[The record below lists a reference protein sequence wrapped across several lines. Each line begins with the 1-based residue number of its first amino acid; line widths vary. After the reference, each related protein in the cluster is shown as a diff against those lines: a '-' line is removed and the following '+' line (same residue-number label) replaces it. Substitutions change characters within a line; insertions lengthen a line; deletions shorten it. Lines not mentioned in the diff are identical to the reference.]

1 MSTKPTVFVIDDDPA
16 ARESIGM
23 LIRSLGLQVETFAS
37 AEQYLQSFDP
47 QRPGCV
53 ITDMRMLGLS
63 GLELQEQLAEMGE
76 KIPVI
81 LISAHANM
89 QIAVRAMRNGAITF
103 LEKPCQQQE
112 IIDAVNEAIALDAKW
127 RQEGREATDAKANY
141 EKLNAGE
148 RDVMKLMMVGKAN
161 KVIANRLDVSLR
173 TVEARRHNVFK
184 KMEVDNIPD
193 LTRLA
198 MKIDELREVI
208 ESTPENDEVDEGE

>member
-1 MSTKPTVFVIDDDPA
+1 MTTKPTVFVIDDDPA

-23 LIRSLGLQVETFAS
+23 LIHSLGLQVETFAS
-37 AEQYLQSFDP
+37 AEQFLQTLDSA
-47 QRPGCV
+47 RPGCV
-53 ITDMRMLGLS
+53 ITDLRMLGMS
-63 GLELQEQLAEMGE
+63 GLELQDQLQELG
-76 KIPVI
+76 KRIPVI

-89 QIAVRAMRNGAITF
+89 QLAVRAMRNGAITF

-112 IIDAVNEAIALDAKW
+112 IIDAVNEAIALDQKW
-127 RQEGREATDAKANY
+127 RHEEKEAAQARENF
-141 EKLNAGE
+141 EKLNVGE
-148 RDVMKLMMVGKAN
+148 KDVLKLILVGKAN

-198 MKIDELREVI
+198 MKIDELRNVLETI
-208 ESTPENDEVDEGE
+208 DQEGELPEE